1 MAILRSED
9 HITLAEAKENLLA
22 WMDRASICF
31 ERPAMM
37 SAMGY
42 AAFPAARFKSPQGAA
57 LAVSRLAKQLIN
69 AGVITH
75 STYSTGYYPVGRFRD
90 QIMSGC
96 GCSLG
101 NHSPE

>member
-22 WMDRASICF
+22 WMDRTNICF

-57 LAVSRLAKQLIN
+57 LAVSRLARTLLKE
-69 AGVITH
+69 GVLMSAH
-75 STYSTGYYPVGRFRD
+75 STFSSGYYPTGRYGERFMAREAA
-90 QIMSGC
+90 
-96 GCSLG
+96 
-101 NHSPE
+101 P